1 METLSPESIVGYD
14 SETYLIA
21 RGRLAPRLVCGSF
34 ATIDDKWIEAPAPLV
49 IERLEALLD
58 DPRVGKIVGHNLAF
72 DTTVAPAFAPRILR
86 KIFEAYRDGR
96 FADTKTR
103 QQLLD
108 IRNGCFRFR
117 YEDDGSVTAVRYG
130 LDDLCERYGL
140 PRLNKGGDSYRLRY
154 NELEGVA
161 AKDYPE
167 EARIY
172 AEEDAW
178 STREVYFKQTE
189 GRAEDVTNEQEQVR
203 AAFALQLTSVWGM
216 RTDSEKVRTLKAKLE
231 IEAHEMMEKLKATGI
246 FRDDGTKDTKVLKR
260 LVEEAFEKQGLPVP
274 KTEKG
279 ATKTDADTLN
289 LSGDNMLAVLAD
301 GGALKLL
308 NTFVPVLEAATEIP
322 IQPGYE
328 PLVASG
334 RCSSRNPVK
343 RKKGEIPVGCNIQQ
357 LPRADGI
364 RPCFVPRKGWVFS
377 SNDYSVAELREL
389 AQIHYWLFGRSS
401 LRDAFL
407 KGIDPHLV
415 LAATMMGKDVE
426 WVVENRKTKEVK
438 DSRQFAKI
446 PNFGLP
452 GGLGAASLVD
462 FARTSYNTII
472 DLTTAKEWIKLW
484 HATWPEMRP
493 YLDWIASKLGP
504 SGEGAFEQFYS
515 KRIRAACGYTDGAN
529 CVDYETEA
537 LTQRGWLKGSEITL
551 EDYILTKNSETNELE
566 WQQPT
571 AINQFPDYEGPLV
584 EFNSRSFSAVTTPN
598 HRWLVTKNKT
608 EKNACVTSGTISV
621 HGDDRIHRTGIW
633 NKKDNETISDDFL
646 SLLGWI
652 VTDGSFETEGTR
664 IRIYQTKTHNV
675 SKIDSLFYRLN
686 INVKRRTREFNNVVW
701 GFTGDLAA
709 AFRKIAP
716 DRIISF
722 DFISTLSKRQARL
735 LLETMIDGDGN
746 HADKGQ
752 IHFYVRD
759 EKRVAVFQFL
769 CIIAG
774 FSTAA
779 RWRDMSNYSYKSEKM
794 PNVPKMNGCWII
806 SVLRRDKVQI
816 VKKQVRRFEE
826 KKGVWCPSVP
836 NTYFVARR
844 RGTTYI
850 TGNTLFQGGVA
861 DFAKEALWRVAWEC
875 YLGDDGWRKGSTP
888 SPLFGSR
895 PVAFIHDEIL
905 AEHPLDPDGGTVLAS
920 KAAHRIAEIMIFT
933 AQEQTPDVPAVVE
946 PALCM
951 CWEKGMEAVYAEK
964 NGEKYLIPWTPPPPK
979 QEGVEHK

>member
-1 METLSPESIVGYD
+1 MSNNLTPESVIGFD
-14 SETYLIA
+14 SETYLIS

-49 IERLEALLD
+49 IARLEALLD
-58 DPRVGKIVGHNLAF
+58 DPRVEKIVGHNLAF
-72 DTTVAPAFAPRILR
+72 DTTVAPAFDPRILR

-96 FADTKTR
+96 FADTKIR

-154 NELEGVA
+154 SELEGVA

-203 AAFALQLTSVWGM
+203 AAFALQLTSIWGM

-246 FRDDGTKDTKVLKR
+246 FRDDGTRDTKVLKR

-364 RPCFVPRKGWVFS
+364 RPCFIPRAGKVFS

-389 AQIHYWLFGRSS
+389 AQIQYWRFGKSS
-401 LRDAFL
+401 LRDAFIA
-407 KGIDPHLV
+407 GQDPHLI
-415 LAATMMGKDVE
+415 LAATMMGKDIE
-426 WVVENRKTKEVK
+426 WVVENRKMKEVK

-472 DLTTAKEWIKLW
+472 DLTTAKTWIKLW

-504 SGEGAFEQFYS
+504 SGEGAFEQFVS
-515 KRIRAACGYTDGAN
+515 KRIRGACGYTDAAN
-529 CVDYETEA
+529 
-537 LTQRGWLKGSEITL
+537 
-551 EDYILTKNSETNELE
+551 
-566 WQQPT
+566 
-571 AINQFPDYEGPLV
+571 
-584 EFNSRSFSAVTTPN
+584 
-598 HRWLVTKNKT
+598 
-608 EKNACVTSGTISV
+608 
-621 HGDDRIHRTGIW
+621 
-633 NKKDNETISDDFL
+633 
-646 SLLGWI
+646 
-652 VTDGSFETEGTR
+652 
-664 IRIYQTKTHNV
+664 
-675 SKIDSLFYRLN
+675 
-686 INVKRRTREFNNVVW
+686 
-701 GFTGDLAA
+701 
-709 AFRKIAP
+709 
-716 DRIISF
+716 
-722 DFISTLSKRQARL
+722 
-735 LLETMIDGDGN
+735 
-746 HADKGQ
+746 
-752 IHFYVRD
+752 
-759 EKRVAVFQFL
+759 
-769 CIIAG
+769 
-774 FSTAA
+774 
-779 RWRDMSNYSYKSEKM
+779 NY
-794 PNVPKMNGCWII
+794 
-806 SVLRRDKVQI
+806 
-816 VKKQVRRFEE
+816 
-826 KKGVWCPSVP
+826 
-836 NTYFVARR
+836 
-844 RGTTYI
+844 
-850 TGNTLFQGGVA
+850 FQGGVA
-861 DFAKEALWRVAWEC
+861 DFAKEALWRVSWEC
-875 YLGDDGWRKGSTP
+875 YLGDDGWRGGNTP

-905 AEHPLDPDGGTVLAS
+905 AEHPLDPDGGTRAAS

-946 PALCM
+946 PALCA
-951 CWEKGMEAVYAEK
+951 CWEKGMEAVYTEK

-979 QEGVEHK
+979 TEEHE